1 MATLD
6 EALRAVQ
13 ETLEHQSENSDAA
26 RLVSGALGRGL
37 LATLADAIEARTRDA
52 GEQQGEVPQARARWR
67 GALNEARSRPTYDA
81 IFFLDCVGRGRDA
94 LHEARATAAHDGDER
109 GGETHDAIAAEACEL
124 LMEQLHARPPQQ
136 SASAPQRARSAAPIL
151 EREFL
156 AARSERGGDGDAAR
170 APARTSPHGDVTA
183 DSAATSRSVVRIGE
197 SEGDVDNLLD
207 DDENDDTAGDAR
219 DEPPQQPQPPDRPPA
234 YEVGRGEAATLSP
247 DKEILDR
254 ESGADGYDDDAA
266 SEDDDD
272 DPDVERRRQLR
283 RLLDEQRARTEATL
297 LSRDAPESEAT
308 AQMRARLDALKQWT
322 EALEVARQAY
332 VEPRTAELKGLPSGD
347 LKALP
352 FPTTIGDELSLLWR
366 EDFGERHEMPL
377 TIEEWRRRHADE
389 LHPAR
394 AELRV
399 LAARLPQE
407 KLNEIMPL
415 DDYKEAIAQTRE
427 RQKYD
432 MALREERGARDNLA
446 LLRAARL
453 LALGGVDTDGM
464 SHEAATALA
473 ATLIEAVELRL
484 CETIVTNRF
493 RRFEM
498 SLPNG
503 EQRRLARAA
512 PQSALRNAEHMDMR
526 RQLAADSKLLI
537 KTATRRNTAGAKTTT
552 TADNNDGKSR
562 AGARRGRR
570 GGRNRQ
576 RARADDHKADRDEVS
591 YDNNNNKFKKEE
603 ADDKGKSN
611 GTNRDRNEGVR
622 RGRSQSRAR
631 RSTTRNGAGAPRL
644 DH

>member
-13 ETLEHQSENSDAA
+13 ETLEHQSENVDAA

-81 IFFLDCVGRGRDA
+81 NFFLDCVGRGRDA
-94 LHEARATAAHDGDER
+94 LHEARATAAHGGDER

-136 SASAPQRARSAAPIL
+136 SASAPQRARSTAAPIL

-170 APARTSPHGDVTA
+170 APARTSPRGDVA
-183 DSAATSRSVVRIGE
+183 ANSAATSRSVVRIGE
-197 SEGDVDNLLD
+197 SESDVDNLLD
-207 DDENDDTAGDAR
+207 DNEDGDAAGDAR
-219 DEPPQQPQPPDRPPA
+219 DGPPQPQPPDRPPA
-234 YEVGRGEAATLSP
+234 YEVGGGEAATLSP
-247 DKEILDR
+247 DKEILVR
-254 ESGADGYDDDAA
+254 EGSADGYDDDAA
-266 SEDDDD
+266 RDGDDDD
-272 DPDVERRRQLR
+272 RDVEQRRQLR

-297 LSRDAPESEAT
+297 LSHGAPESEAT
-308 AQMRARLDALKQWT
+308 AQVRARLDALKQWT

-352 FPTTIGDELSLLWR
+352 FPATIGDELGLLWR
-366 EDFGERHEMPL
+366 EDFGEQHEMPL

-399 LAARLPQE
+399 LATRLPQE
-407 KLNEIMPL
+407 KLNDIMPL

-432 MALREERGARDNLA
+432 AALREERGARDNLA

-526 RQLAADSKLLI
+526 RQLATDSKLLI
-537 KTATRRNTAGAKTTT
+537 KTATRRSTASAKTTT
-552 TADNNDGKSR
+552 TANNNDGKSR

-576 RARADDHKADRDEVS
+576 RVRADDHKADREEV
-591 YDNNNNKFKKEE
+591 YYNNNNNKVKKEE
-603 ADDKGKSN
+603 VDDKGKSN
-611 GTNRDRNEGVR
+611 DTNRDRDEGSR

-631 RSTTRNGAGAPRL
+631 RSTTKNGAGAPRL
-644 DH
+644 DN